1 MNIQKSIRQT
11 RKRSLRFALALLI
24 AVTALGFASAVP
36 AQADEGELSFEQQV
50 AAVNKYAK
58 SWHKAWDKPYSDHC
72 WKHDKKYKDSI
83 RCLTGKKYQDFEAV
97 NLTGP
102 HYDIETGRAQPGPAL
117 RDIRITTPSLFKKS
131 EVLVQ
136 SEYNLDKDG
145 DGTNE
150 RLVLVSAT
158 YVLDAGETIALRVP
172 IAPNDPRCGGHDI
185 TVRMT
190 DKASGRVVGESFR
203 GLNSPEGVD
212 LDNPPPIERIG

>member
-24 AVTALGFASAVP
+24 AATTLGFASAVP
-36 AQADEGELSFEQQV
+36 AQADKGMPSFEEQI
-50 AAVNKYAK
+50 AELDKYWK
-58 SWHKAWDKPYSDHC
+58 SWHKAKKKPYSDHC

-102 HYDIETGRAQPGPAL
+102 HYDIETGRAKPGPAL

-136 SEYNLDKDG
+136 SEYNLDEDG

-190 DKASGRVVGESFR
+190 DIASGRVVGKWFH

>member
-1 MNIQKSIRQT
+1 MKATQKT
-11 RKRSLRFALALLI
+11 SLSRLAAAGV
-24 AVTALGFASAVP
+24 AVLMAVAGTTIASANP
-36 AQADEGELSFEQQV
+36 ATAEEMFYIDSWL
-50 AAVNKYAK
+50 KAK
-58 SWHKAWDKPYSDHC
+58 EKPYSQHC
-72 WKHDKKYKDSI
+72 WNHFHKYDDWTW
-83 RCLTGKKYQDFEAV
+83 CGNGKKYQDFEAV

-117 RDIRITTPSLFKKS
+117 RDIRITTPSLFEKS

-190 DKASGRVVGESFR
+190 DIASGRIVGESFH

-212 LDNPPPIERIG
+212 INNPPPIERIG